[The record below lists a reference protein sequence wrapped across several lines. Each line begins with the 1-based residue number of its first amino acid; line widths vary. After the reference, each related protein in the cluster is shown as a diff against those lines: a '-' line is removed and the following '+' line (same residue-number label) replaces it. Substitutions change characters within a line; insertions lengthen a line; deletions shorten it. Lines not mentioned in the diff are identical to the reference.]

1 MRKLAFITLLSVL
14 VLGCGQASSPQ
25 SMGMFRPS
33 EKALESAP
41 IAKSIA
47 QSEASAPADESFAQS
62 EASAL
67 ASKKAPAPTRPQA
80 EAVPRKIIYTAGI
93 DLVVGDLSEAVAKL
107 DAVTKQFHGLVAQS
121 EITSNP
127 GAPRSANWRVR
138 VPVDRF
144 TDFVNQVAGL
154 GEAVKD
160 TTNSDDITD
169 KYYDFQVRM
178 ENKQVQLERLQK
190 IIKERTDKLSEIL
203 EAERELG
210 RVTTELEQL
219 KGSLKL
225 WENQTALSTV
235 NITMRERTRYVAPVA
250 PSFAGN
256 AEETFSSSVHTLVV
270 FGQNLALV
278 AVALTP
284 WLPLIVV
291 AAFLA
296 RFVLRRTWPHA
307 AAAIKEK

>member
-1 MRKLAFITLLSVL
+1 MRKLAFITLLPVL
-14 VLGCGQASSPQ
+14 ILGCSGTSPSQ
-25 SMGMFRPS
+25 SM
-33 EKALESAP
+33 ELA
-41 IAKSIA
+41 AKSIA
-47 QSEASAPADESFAQS
+47 QPRASAQVAESFAQS
-62 EASAL
+62 EASAPEG
-67 ASKKAPAPTRPQA
+67 KKAPAPTRPQA

-93 DLVVGDLSEAVAKL
+93 DLLVGDLSEAVAKL

-121 EITSNP
+121 DITSNP

-154 GEAVKD
+154 GEATKD

-178 ENKQVQLERLQK
+178 ANKQVQLERLQK

-219 KGSLKL
+219 KGTLKL

-235 NITMRERTRYVAPVA
+235 IITMRERTRYVAPVA
-250 PSFAGN
+250 PTFAGN
-256 AEETFSSSVHTLVV
+256 AEETFSNSVHTLVV

-278 AVALTP
+278 IVALTP

-296 RFVLRRTWPHA
+296 RFVLRRTWPQA
-307 AAAIKEK
+307 ATSMKEK

>member
-14 VLGCGQASSPQ
+14 VLGCSPSSPSQ
-25 SMGMFRPS
+25 SMERAKIIAQS
-33 EKALESAP
+33 ELSGPLTRSIVRREASAP
-41 IAKSIA
+41 IA
-47 QSEASAPADESFAQS
+47 ETFAQS
-62 EASAL
+62 EGSAP
-67 ASKKAPAPTRPQA
+67 ASKQAPAPTRPQA
-80 EAVPRKIIYTAGI
+80 EAIPRKIIYTASI
-93 DLVVGDLSEAVAKL
+93 DLMVGDLSEAVAKL
-107 DAVTKQFHGLVAQS
+107 DSVTKQFHGLVAQS

-144 TDFVNQVAGL
+144 TDFVKQVAGL
-154 GEAVKD
+154 GEATKD

-178 ENKQVQLERLQK
+178 ENKKVQLERLQK

-210 RVTTELEQL
+210 RVTTELEEL

-225 WENQTALSTV
+225 WDNQTALSTV
-235 NITMRERTRYVAPVA
+235 NITMRERGRYVAPVA
-250 PSFAGN
+250 PSFASN
-256 AEETFSSSVHTLVV
+256 AEETFSSSLHTLVV

-307 AAAIKEK
+307 AAAMKGK

>member
-14 VLGCGQASSPQ
+14 VLGCSPGPPPQ
-25 SMGMFRPS
+25 SMEMALS
-33 EKALESAP
+33 SAKATATVPVAEREAAAP
-41 IAKSIA
+41 VT
-47 QSEASAPADESFAQS
+47 QPH
-62 EASAL
+62 
-67 ASKKAPAPTRPQA
+67 A
-80 EAVPRKIIYTAGI
+80 EAIPRKIIYTAGI
-93 DLVVGDLSEAVAKL
+93 DLVVGDLSEAIAKL

-121 EITSNP
+121 AITSNP

-144 TDFVNQVAGL
+144 SEFVNEVAGL
-154 GEAVKD
+154 GEAIKN
-160 TTNSDDITD
+160 TTDSDDITE

-190 IIKERTDKLSEIL
+190 IIKERTGKISEVL

-210 RVTTELEQL
+210 RVTTELEEL

-225 WENQTALSTV
+225 WDNQTALSTV
-235 NITMRERTRYVAPVA
+235 SITMRERTRYVAPVA

-256 AEETFSSSVHTLVV
+256 AEETFSSSVHALVV

-278 AVALTP
+278 IVALTP
-284 WLPLIVV
+284 WLPLIIV

-296 RFVLRRTWPHA
+296 RFVLRRTWPHVA
-307 AAAIKEK
+307 AAMKGK